1 MHISRHQLI
10 TTTECPSVKS
20 LWNQLWTLPLPSR
33 SLRGYHSLRCVSAKC
48 LTKPLWFS
56 TLSAPALGQLA
67 SITSVDLLSCVT
79 YNPSSLPPFTFRP
92 SHLRP
97 RWKSPLTQKWA
108 PYQWVVQKPWT
119 KMNQDPH
126 SKLLPLHDLAS
137 DTVSMPFG
145 LYSSISKTGTRRFS
159 FDLQKITMP
168 ACCTT
173 TKVSLLQVRCF
184 PNLHP

>member
-1 MHISRHQLI
+1 MAKFSQEFPMHISRHQLI

-20 LWNQLWTLPLPSR
+20 LWNQLWMLPLPSR
-33 SLRGYHSLRCVSAKC
+33 SLQGYHSLRCVSAKC

-108 PYQWVVQKPWT
+108 PYQWVAHKPWT
-119 KMNQDPH
+119 KMNRTLIPSCCLFMIRLRILSPCH
-126 SKLLPLHDLAS
+126 SVSILPSLKQEPGAFLL
-137 DTVSMPFG
+137 T
-145 LYSSISKTGTRRFS
+145 YRK
-159 FDLQKITMP
+159 
-168 ACCTT
+168 
-173 TKVSLLQVRCF
+173 
-184 PNLHP
+184 